1 MSNREYLAR
10 EVMEEP
16 EPIIDKLVDYL
27 HLLKSKTFTPNYDS
41 LLLSYPTLAKDWL
54 SPEEEQAWKD
64 YQ

>member
-1 MSNREYLAR
+1 MSNREYLAK

-16 EPIIDKLVDYL
+16 EPMIDQLVDYL
-27 HLLKSKTFTPNYDS
+27 LLLKSKTPMPNYDS
-41 LLLSYPTLAKDWL
+41 LLLSYPTLANDWL